1 MFAKAKQLCKHG
13 AHKCLTKYWK
23 FFPKESEKKSLL
35 RFTNSAREFL
45 SPPLSNCNRLDP
57 YRVCSLAKSR
67 YSLPSTKE
75 LTKVISMISDRRRNL
90 RNVSN
95 PREKLASISP
105 PVVSLRNRTRFT
117 RPYLMVSMAGI
128 DRNLSTG
135 LKYELPRSRR
145 TIWEGGRKKG
155 GR

>member
-13 AHKCLTKYWK
+13 AQVSDQILEI
-23 FFPKESEKKSLL
+23 FPQRIRKKSLL

-45 SPPLSNCNRLDP
+45 SPPLSNYNRLDP